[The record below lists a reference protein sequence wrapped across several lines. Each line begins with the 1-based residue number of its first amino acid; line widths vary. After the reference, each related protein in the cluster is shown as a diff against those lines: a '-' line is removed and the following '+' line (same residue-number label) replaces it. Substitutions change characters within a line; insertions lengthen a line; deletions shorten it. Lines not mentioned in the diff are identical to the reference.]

1 MLLEMVVLKES
12 IFKLQKAF
20 VTERAELIDNNRK
33 KWDTSMLQRRDKEV
47 KVESIIYTFP
57 ITPMLVGNHSNPAM
71 SLHTVIWLHLSHCI
85 KSEKKI
91 GAGLQG
97 SGLLGDAGI
106 FPVFIFLHPK
116 SNARDP

>member
-20 VTERAELIDNNRK
+20 VSERAELIDNNRK

-47 KVESIIYTFP
+47 KVESIYTFP

-85 KSEKKI
+85 KSEKDRGWIARKWLAWGCRHI
-91 GAGLQG
+91 
-97 SGLLGDAGI
+97 SS
-106 FPVFIFLHPK
+106 LHFSSPK
-116 SNARDP
+116 K

>member
-1 MLLEMVVLKES
+1 MLMEMVLLKES

-47 KVESIIYTFP
+47 MVESIHTFP
-57 ITPMLVGNHSNPAM
+57 ITTMLVGNHSSPAM

-85 KSEKKI
+85 NSEKDRGWIARKWFARECRHI
-91 GAGLQG
+91 P
-97 SGLLGDAGI
+97 S
-106 FPVFIFLHPK
+106 LHFSSPK
-116 SNARDP
+116 K

>member
-47 KVESIIYTFP
+47 KVESIYTFP

-85 KSEKKI
+85 KVKKI

-116 SNARDP
+116 SNTCDP

>member
-47 KVESIIYTFP
+47 MVESSYTFP
-57 ITPMLVGNHSNPAM
+57 TCIIFVLVGNHSNLAM
-71 SLHTVIWLHLSHCI
+71 SLHTVIW
-85 KSEKKI
+85 
-91 GAGLQG
+91 A
-97 SGLLGDAGI
+97 A
-106 FPVFIFLHPK
+106 PVTLY
-116 SNARDP
+116 